1 MSSYCPRCGS
11 GSVTLK
17 NDTSVSWGRAVV
29 GWALLGPI
37 GGAVG
42 AVTGDDRMA
51 NACLECGETWKAQDL
66 YLVQTQVKELTGVQL
81 NLSKATHRQCLEEYI
96 HTIPPAY
103 AKLEVARNHDP
114 RKDHKGD
121 GDFLRVLLAAV
132 VGFIAALFVIAPTQ
146 SGLLGIITFVV
157 VFVFVCVTLPQSQA
171 EKALGL
177 RFKEQ
182 KQLFI
187 EEAEG
192 KYNQSV
198 SHFKNKWRP
207 ARQ

>member
-42 AVTGDDRMA
+42 AVTGDDRTA

-66 YLVQTQVKELTGVQL
+66 YLVQTQVKQLTGVQL
-81 NLSKATHRQCLEEYI
+81 NLSKNTHRQCLEEYI
-96 HTIPPAY
+96 HAIPPIY
-103 AKLEVARNHDP
+103 AELEAARNSDS
-114 RKDHKGD
+114 RKDHKGHED
-121 GDFLRVLLAAV
+121 SPRGILATVAGSICGMFAIALTQNMFLGFVAFIVSFGL
-132 VGFIAALFVIAPTQ
+132 VGAI
-146 SGLLGIITFVV
+146 
-157 VFVFVCVTLPQSQA
+157 LPQSKA
-171 EKALGL
+171 EKALDL

-182 KQLFI
+182 KELLI
-187 EEAEG
+187 KEAEG
-192 KYNQSV
+192 KYNQTV
-198 SHFKNKWRP
+198 SCFKNKWRP
-207 ARQ
+207 TRQ